1 MSDRRRLAAM
11 IVLFLVGFGLV
22 ALASAAGSSWPLL
35 LAPLPYAAIPWLV
48 VHGDGG
54 RAPAVRDDDEG

>member
-22 ALASAAGSSWPLL
+22 GLASAVSSSWPLL
-35 LAPLPYAAIPWLV
+35 LTPLPYAAIPWLV
-48 VHGDGG
+48 V
-54 RAPAVRDDDEG
+54 RADEGPG